1 MDDSEA
7 LRASVRAPLGVTV
20 SATPDVGPLRAQL
33 AAREVD
39 IALRDGSTVRV
50 RPIRR
55 TDEAAV
61 LEFLRGL
68 SDESRALR
76 FFSAATDLD
85 ADARRAVE
93 VDYAD
98 SYGIVATAGAEGAV
112 VGHAN
117 YVRSRPGAAEV
128 AFAIGGDYQG
138 RGLATILLAHLAD
151 AAQQSGIDTFTAEVL
166 PRNHMMI
173 EVFRESG
180 FPVEV
185 RAGADVLSFELPTL
199 LTEEGRHRFE
209 DRDRI
214 AAVAAVRS
222 VLAPHAVAVVGASR
236 RRGTVGGEILH
247 NLLEGGF
254 RGVVYPVNPSASAVQ
269 SIRAYPAVSAAPGP
283 VDLAVIAV
291 PAPAVVG
298 AARDCADAGVHALVV
313 ISAGFAESGPEGAER
328 QRELLSV
335 CRAAGMRLVGPNCL
349 GVLCTAADVRL
360 NATFMPRAALG
371 GRVAFLSQ
379 SGGLGIAIVD
389 AASTLGLG
397 LSAFAS
403 VGNKADMSGNDF
415 VQYWEQDPNTA
426 AILLYLESFGNA
438 RAFARIARRVGRCK
452 PILAVKG
459 GRSTAGARA
468 TSSHTGALVAASD
481 VTVDALFRQAG
492 VVRTDTLAELFDVA
506 ALLSSQPPPAGERVV
521 IVTNA
526 GGPGILCA
534 DACAAAELTV
544 VDVPDELR
552 ARLGAFL
559 PIEASLE
566 DPVDMIATASA
577 DDYRRAIGAVAEA
590 GIADTIIAIFVPP
603 LVTQA
608 SDVALAVRD
617 AADAL
622 AADVTLVSVFMS
634 EHQPPPE
641 LERDGARVPAYT
653 FPENAA
659 RAVAHAARYGRW
671 RAAPEGEVPRLSG
684 CRPDEAAAVIAEVLA
699 TERGWLSPEQTW
711 RLLSCYGLPLART
724 EYAADAAQAV
734 HAADG
739 IGGAVALKVVAPDLL
754 HKTEAGAVQLGLR
767 CGDAVRRAAAE
778 AAEAVRAAGHQP
790 AGFVV
795 QEMAPAGVE
804 LLVGVVADRT
814 FGPVLACG
822 AGGVRA
828 EVLRDVAVR
837 ITPLTDLDAREM
849 LRSLRMFAL
858 LEGYRG
864 APPCDIAAIEDA
876 VLRVSALVEA
886 HPEVVELDCNPLI
899 ALAQG
904 ALIVDARVR
913 IELPPPRPPA
923 PSLMGSGPPAS
934 R

>member
-1 MDDSEA
+1 
-7 LRASVRAPLGVTV
+7 V
-20 SATPDVGPLRAQL
+20 STEPDVGPLPEQL

-39 IALRDGSTVRV
+39 IALRDGSTVGV

-55 TDEAAV
+55 DDEAAV
-61 LEFLRGL
+61 LDFLRGL
-68 SDESRALR
+68 SDDSRALR
-76 FFSAATDLD
+76 FFSAASDLG
-85 ADARRAVE
+85 ADARRSVD

-98 SYGIVATAGAEGAV
+98 SYGIVASAGAEGVV

-117 YVRSRPGAAEV
+117 YVRSSPGTAEI
-128 AFAIGGDYQG
+128 AFAIADSYQG

-151 AAQQSGIDTFTAEVL
+151 AGQESGIDTFTATVL
-166 PRNHMMI
+166 PRNHKMI

-180 FPVEV
+180 FPVDV
-185 RAGADVLSFELPTL
+185 RADVEGISFELPTS
-199 LTEEGRHRFE
+199 LTDEGRERFE
-209 DRDRI
+209 DRDRV

-222 VLAPHAVAVVGASR
+222 VLAPRAVAVVGASR

-254 RGVVYPVNPSASAVQ
+254 RGVVYPVNASASAVQ
-269 SIRAYPAVSAAPGP
+269 AIRAYPSVSAAPGP

-291 PAPAVVG
+291 PAAAVVDV
-298 AARDCADAGVHALVV
+298 ARDCAQAGVNALVV
-313 ISAGFAESGPEGAER
+313 ISAGFAETGPEGTDR
-328 QRELLSV
+328 QRELLGV

-360 NATFMPRAALG
+360 NATFMPRAALAG
-371 GRVAFLSQ
+371 HVAFLSQ

-389 AASTLGLG
+389 AATTLGLG

-403 VGNKADMSGNDF
+403 IGNKADLSGNDF
-415 VQYWEQDPNTA
+415 VQYWEQDPDTA

-438 RAFARIARRVGRCK
+438 RKFARIARRVGRSK
-452 PILAVKG
+452 PIVAVKG
-459 GRSTAGARA
+459 GRSAAGARA

-506 ALLSSQPPPAGERVV
+506 ALLGSQPPPAGERVA
-521 IVTNA
+521 IVTNG

-534 DACAAAELTV
+534 DACAATGLKV
-544 VDVPDELR
+544 VDLPDELR

-559 PIEASLE
+559 PVEASLQ

-577 DDYRRAIGAVAEA
+577 DDYRSAIGAVADAE
-590 GIADTIIAIFVPP
+590 IADTIIAIFVPP

-622 AADVTLVSVFMS
+622 PAGVTLVSVFMS

-659 RAVAHAARYGRW
+659 RAVAHAAQYGRW
-671 RAAPEGEVPRLSG
+671 RTAPEGEVPLLPG
-684 CRPDEAAAVIAEVLA
+684 CRPDEAAAVIAESLA
-699 TERGWLSPEQTW
+699 EGAGWLSPERTW

-724 EYAADAAQAV
+724 ESTADAEQAAR
-734 HAADG
+734 AAVRL
-739 IGGAVALKVVAPDLL
+739 GGEVALKVVAPDLL
-754 HKTEAGAVQLGLR
+754 HKTEAGAVRLGLH
-767 CGDAVRRAAAE
+767 GEQDVRRAAAE
-778 AAEAVRAAGHQP
+778 AAEAARAAGHEP

-822 AGGVRA
+822 AGGVRT
-828 EVLRDVAVR
+828 ELLRDVAVR
-837 ITPLTDLDAREM
+837 ITPLTDLDPREM
-849 LRSLRMFAL
+849 LRSLRTFPL

-864 APPCDIAAIEDA
+864 APPCDIEAIEDTL
-876 VLRVSALVEA
+876 LRVSALVEA
-886 HPEVVELDCNPLI
+886 HPEVIELDCNPLI

-913 IELPPPRPPA
+913 IELPPPRRPA
-923 PSLMGSGPPAS
+923 PSLDSSTS
-934 R
+934 RGAATRKTLGDRR